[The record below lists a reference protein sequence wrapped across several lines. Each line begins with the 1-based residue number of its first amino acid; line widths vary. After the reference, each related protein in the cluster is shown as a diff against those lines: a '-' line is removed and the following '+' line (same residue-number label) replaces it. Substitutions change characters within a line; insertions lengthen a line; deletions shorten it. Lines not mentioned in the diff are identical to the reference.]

1 MSRALAAVAVSV
13 ALLTG
18 CGGSSSEVSG
28 DVSLPAEDTFAEGPC
43 RNTAPDI
50 LAIGRT
56 LPRLGGKGS
65 LDQGVKDTLRDAQA
79 VLAAVAANA
88 PAQVKP
94 ALSDLADKAG
104 LVRTRADANTYDK
117 AQGQQARRVRRGAA
131 RLHGGPSLG

>member
-28 DVSLPAEDTFAEGPC
+28 DVSLPAEDTFTEGPC

-117 AQGQQARRVRRGAA
+117 AQGQQLRAA
-131 RLHGGPSLG
+131 YDAALRACTAAPR